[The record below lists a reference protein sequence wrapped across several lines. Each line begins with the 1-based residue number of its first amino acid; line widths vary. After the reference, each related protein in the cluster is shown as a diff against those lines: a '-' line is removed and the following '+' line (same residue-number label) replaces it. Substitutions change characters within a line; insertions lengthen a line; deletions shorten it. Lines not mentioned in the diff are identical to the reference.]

1 MVLKFQFMR
10 MSPRVRLIL
19 MFILD
24 VSVNA
29 VVIIGL
35 VILLRVFVI
44 SPFQVHGPSMCDNFN
59 NFEGTCIRGDGEFIL
74 LYKFGYQSI
83 LGWQVGLPE
92 RGDVV
97 VFEPPAE
104 PGEYYIKRVIGLSGE
119 TVEFK
124 DGYVYIVNEE
134 NPNGFKLDES
144 GYLNSENWG
153 NTDLPYDSET
163 SFTVPEGSYFLMGD
177 NRRASSD
184 ARRCF
189 ADQGCDGTNTPYVT
203 LDKITGR
210 AWFAMWPLNRMRVVP
225 EPTY

>member
-1 MVLKFQFMR
+1 
-10 MSPRVRLIL
+10 MSPRVRSIL

-29 VVIIGL
+29 VVIIGM

-74 LYKFGYQSI
+74 LYKFGYENI
-83 LGWQVGLPE
+83 LGWQVGMPE

-97 VFEPPAE
+97 VFEPPEE
-104 PGEYYIKRVIGLSGE
+104 PDEFYIKRVTGLPGE

-124 DGYVYIVNEE
+124 DGYVYID
-134 NPNGFKLDES
+134 GFKLDES
-144 GYLNSENWG
+144 GYLNEDNWG
-153 NTDLPYDSET
+153 FTDIPYESET

-189 ADQGCDGTNTPYVT
+189 ADQGCDGINTPYVT

-210 AWFAMWPLNRMRVVP
+210 AWFVMWPLNRMRVVP
-225 EPTY
+225 EPGY